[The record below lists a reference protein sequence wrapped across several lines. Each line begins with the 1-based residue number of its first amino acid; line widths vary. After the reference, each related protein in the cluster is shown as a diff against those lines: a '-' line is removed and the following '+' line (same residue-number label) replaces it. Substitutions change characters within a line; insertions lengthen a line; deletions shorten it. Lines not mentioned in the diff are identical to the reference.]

1 MLRNIFENSFAVS
14 PNGSSIFVDCRTIQ
28 RDQSSFAQISITDQ
42 GPGLNEEQRL
52 RMFEPFYTTKTRGT
66 GLGMAICHRIIDS
79 HGGRIFVGTGKESD
93 NEKTGAVIVVELPVG

>member
-1 MLRNIFENSFAVS
+1 MLRNIFENSLAVS

-28 RDQSSFAQISITDQ
+28 RDQSSFAQISVTDQ
-42 GPGLNEEQRL
+42 GPGLNDEQRL

-79 HGGRIFVGTGKESD
+79 HGGRIFVGTRKESD
-93 NEKTGAVIVVELPVG
+93 DEKTGAVIVVELPVG